1 MIVPAEDVGRKIRI
15 DAFRNPRGTR
25 LHENLFVRDIL
36 RDYHLQRVNV
46 VLIVLVDAYHALCV
60 AELGPH
66 VAGQIGFGRFEL
78 PAAVLE
84 DKLAVDQLPRHFRF
98 ALSGQAG
105 NQTHIHA
112 AGRIPGDSEAVLDG
126 IRVSHGPVRLD
137 GVHLED
143 IRFRGGLLL
152 RVPIFQR
159 KETIPIRIV
168 LKCLF
173 IRRVV
178 QESILLHKVVVG
190 FVQALPQGLDVLF
203 LYALLLRVQELA
215 GDITDAEHPG
225 DPLRGLLV
233 GLDFL
238 QLAAVVLIN
247 LAFLL
252 HIAAL
257 LGALL
262 GPLHLVVGLLRAL
275 LRGIVHLAADA
286 FKGFGDLLAEAAGV
300 RLRVDGVL
308 VPAVHAAGSGLLA
321 HNHFRVGGKV
331 FVAIAEVLL
340 IVPRRVN
347 KGLPRVLGAGC
358 PLLQDQDI
366 GDNRCSCIL
375 FKCRVRQT
383 DRAEK
388 VGLLGDILSDGLV
401 VAVHRV
407 AGRDEHHKAAWT
419 DFIQALGEEI
429 VVDRRRYLLR
439 ESPVHNGIVSEGDVA
454 DCHVH
459 EVVRDDSFL
468 EALNPHV
475 VLRVQVLGNQAG
487 DVVELHHRPAL
498 HLCRH
503 IGRHGSDKV
512 ADAAA
517 GFQHTPAPEAELL
530 QSGVHGLDNL
540 DAGIVGIGGAGSG
553 CLVFLIGQ
561 QFFQLR
567 ILFGPL
573 RLTRIKSVVKS
584 SPADVL

>member
-1 MIVPAEDVGRKIRI
+1 M
-15 DAFRNPRGTR
+15 
-25 LHENLFVRDIL
+25 
-36 RDYHLQRVNV
+36 
-46 VLIVLVDAYHALCV
+46 
-60 AELGPH
+60 
-66 VAGQIGFGRFEL
+66 
-78 PAAVLE
+78 
-84 DKLAVDQLPRHFRF
+84 
-98 ALSGQAG
+98 
-105 NQTHIHA
+105 
-112 AGRIPGDSEAVLDG
+112 
-126 IRVSHGPVRLD
+126 
-137 GVHLED
+137 
-143 IRFRGGLLL
+143 
-152 RVPIFQR
+152 
-159 KETIPIRIV
+159 
-168 LKCLF
+168 
-173 IRRVV
+173 
-178 QESILLHKVVVG
+178 
-190 FVQALPQGLDVLF
+190 
-203 LYALLLRVQELA
+203 LLRVQKLA
-215 GDITDAEHPG
+215 GDIPDAEHPG

-275 LRGIVHLAADA
+275 LRGHADLKVLFVLLVGDVKKAHLAAYA

-300 RLRVDGVL
+300 CLRVDGVL
-308 VPAVHAAGSGLLA
+308 VPAVHAAGGGLLA
-321 HNHFRVGGKV
+321 HNHFRVGDKV

-366 GDNRCSCIL
+366 GDNLRPGVAL
-375 FKCRVRQT
+375 ECRVRQT

-419 DFIQALGEEI
+419 DFVQALGEEI
-429 VVDRRRYLLR
+429 VVDRRRDLLR
-439 ESPVHNGIVSEGDVA
+439 EGSVHNGIVAEGDVA

-459 EVVRDDSFL
+459 EVVRDDRLL

-503 IGRHGSDKV
+503 IGRHGPDKV

-517 GFQHTPAPEAELL
+517 GFQHAPAPEAELL
-530 QSGVHGLDNL
+530 QSGIHGFDNL
-540 DAGIVGIGGAGSG
+540 DASIVGVGGAGSG
-553 CLVFLIGQ
+553 RLVFLVG
-561 QFFQLR
+561 
-567 ILFGPL
+567 
-573 RLTRIKSVVKS
+573 
-584 SPADVL
+584 